1 MVGSENSVLWSDDS
15 LLFLRSL
22 ACRYYTLVIICME
35 NIIMKNN
42 LEHIF
47 RGNMLDG
54 YKRDISAWALR
65 KLQYFWQ
72 PLYLNS
78 PVQHGRTKP
87 SVHCALQCDTDSLI
101 LIDE

>member
-1 MVGSENSVLWSDDS
+1 MYSGRQKYCNFEGAYEFSQSMVGSENSVLWSHDS

-35 NIIMKNN
+35 KNIMKNN
-42 LEHIF
+42 LEHIV

-54 YKRDISAWALR
+54 HKRDISAWALR

-72 PLYLNS
+72 PSKMGLM
-78 PVQHGRTKP
+78 
-87 SVHCALQCDTDSLI
+87 
-101 LIDE
+101 